1 MGDSMRLALLI
12 LLSPLLMGS
21 TNPQVSRNL
30 ASGAVGCPPSEIG
43 ISNET
48 SSRGIHNFSAH
59 CNGIEYFCTYKY
71 PAPIVCNQ
79 RAGLT
84 PEAIEEER
92 AARALA
98 MTAWK
103 AEVLEQAHQLWKRPD
118 EYVPGMTVTI
128 TLKVDDSGRLVDM
141 TWVSSTGTRKVVNSV
156 KRAFAKAHPY
166 PIPPDIAEAFSG
178 VVFEF
183 IPQE

>member
-1 MGDSMRLALLI
+1 MQRAALVI

-48 SSRGIHNFSAH
+48 SSRGIHNFTAH
-59 CNGIEYFCTYKY
+59 CNGVEYFCTYKY

-92 AARALA
+92 AARAVA
-98 MTAWK
+98 MDAWK
-103 AEVLEQAHQLWKRPD
+103 MHVLQRAHELWKRPKD
-118 EYVPGMTVTI
+118 YAAGMTVTI
-128 TLKVDDSGRLVDM
+128 TLKVDDRGRMLDI
-141 TWVSSTGTRKVVNSV
+141 TWATENGSRRFINSV
-156 KRAFAKAHPY
+156 KKAFAQAHPY
-166 PIPPDIAEAFSG
+166 PVPPDIAQAFTG

-183 IPQE
+183 VPQD

>member
-1 MGDSMRLALLI
+1 MRRALLTLAL
-12 LLSPLLMGS
+12 SPFLMGS

-30 ASGAVGCPPSEIG
+30 ASGAVGCPSSEIG
-43 ISNET
+43 ISNES
-48 SSRGIHNFSAH
+48 SSRGIHNFIAH

-92 AARALA
+92 AARAVA
-98 MTAWK
+98 MAEWK
-103 AEVLEQAHQLWKRPD
+103 AQVLQRAHELWKRP
-118 EYVPGMTVTI
+118 EEFVAGMTVTI
-128 TLKVDDSGRLVDM
+128 TLKVDDRGRMLDI
-141 TWVSSTGTRKVVNSV
+141 TWSSENGTRKFINSV
-156 KRAFAKAHPY
+156 KKAFAKAHPY
-166 PIPPDIAEAFSG
+166 PVPPDIAEAFSG

-183 IPQE
+183 VSQD